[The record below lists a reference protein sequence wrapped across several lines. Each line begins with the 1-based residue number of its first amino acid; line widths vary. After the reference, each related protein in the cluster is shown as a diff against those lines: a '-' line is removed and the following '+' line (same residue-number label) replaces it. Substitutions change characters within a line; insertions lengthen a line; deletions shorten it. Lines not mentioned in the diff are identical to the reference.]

1 MLCQVKLAAAKPV
14 LIQVQHSGD
23 THVCDTCP
31 FISCNAWFASACS
44 ENMRHGN
51 LNLLRFDSWAWSL
64 DRCPPNPPFTG
75 WNGPSLTLPSH
86 PPTHPPY
93 LAHLDPVFPHKP
105 MIQNQVIYGSA
116 SLDKNNWISCAVVLQ
131 RCEEEEIDGRTI
143 LLTNRFDAVRILVTF
158 GSVGAGIHNKPI
170 SGLSV

>member
-116 SLDKNNWISCAVVLQ
+116 SLDKNNWISCGTS
-131 RCEEEEIDGRTI
+131 EIWRR
-143 LLTNRFDAVRILVTF
+143 N
-158 GSVGAGIHNKPI
+158 
-170 SGLSV
+170 